1 MSNALGIRWRHL
13 QLETVTG
20 WTGETACAL
29 QAALR
34 MSYDTFARYLGV
46 SLRTVAGWHKN
57 PEVRPRQD
65 SQQLLDAA
73 LARVDSEVRDR
84 FAVLCGKPALYAS
97 GAAEPEAPAEDK
109 VHAAAEHRLAA
120 DPNIGQALA
129 RLDDLAGWQP
139 GTARSQVA
147 ARLTQLDR
155 RDLLDRADRRSR
167 IGQPAIAEALAGYYR
182 DMAEGYGRYGACLP
196 GAAVT
201 TSVLTHPDWLD
212 LECPLTSANDRLTFT
227 RAGNDRAPA
236 LDSTAAAAAAHRL
249 AETLTAGT
257 RLTES
262 TLYRLT
268 SIDIAPGKIGGT
280 LGLSRFTTYA
290 LTLDLL
296 EGELN
301 DALAAGV
308 PTVPGSMPLRD
319 RYLPDVASV
328 LDLSSRLCAGGAL
341 ALCAFARPATFYR
354 ERADYVLLVQERSGN
369 VINAARRLAVIPKGF
384 HEPMTDYRSDARIAA
399 TLLREMEEELFGRE
413 EIDNTLT
420 TQSAADPMHPS
431 RLSAP
436 MRWLLMENPSAL
448 RVECTGFGLNLVS
461 GNCEFAG
468 LVVVESDDFW
478 SRYGG
483 QIEANWESSA
493 LRQYSS
499 LDSESLAEL
508 VTEDTWS
515 NEGLFALAQG
525 LRRLKQIGGDRVR
538 VPDIEWTVS

>member
-1 MSNALGIRWRHL
+1 
-13 QLETVTG
+13 LETTTG

-34 MSYDTFARYLGV
+34 MSNETFARHLQV
-46 SLRTVAGWHKN
+46 SPRTVAGWHDK
-57 PEVRPRQD
+57 PVGRRPRPE
-65 SQQLLDAA
+65 SQRLLDAA
-73 LARVDSEVRDR
+73 LARADAAVRDR
-84 FAVLCGKPALYAS
+84 FAVLCVEPALPAS
-97 GAAEPEAPAEDK
+97 RATEPEAPADDK
-109 VHAAAEHRLAA
+109 AHAAAEHRLAD
-120 DPNIGQALA
+120 DPNIGHALA
-129 RLDDLAGWQP
+129 RLDDLAGWEP
-139 GTARSQVA
+139 GTARRQAA

-155 RDLLDRADRRSR
+155 RSLLDRADRRSR
-167 IGQPAIAEALAGYYR
+167 IGQSAISEALAGYYR
-182 DMAEGYGRYGACLP
+182 DMGEGYGRYGARLP
-196 GAAVT
+196 GGVAT

-212 LECPLTSANDRLTFT
+212 LECPLAGGNDLLTFT

-236 LDSTAAAAAAHRL
+236 LDTTAAAAAAQRL
-249 AETLTAGT
+249 AETLAAGT
-257 RLTES
+257 RFTES

-268 SIDIAPGKIGGT
+268 GIDIATGKIGGT
-280 LGLSRFTTYA
+280 LGLSRFTSYA

-301 DALAAGV
+301 DALASGI
-308 PTVPGSMPLRD
+308 PTAPGSLPLRD

-328 LDLSSRLCAGGAL
+328 LDVGGRLCAGGAL

-354 ERADYVLLVQERSGN
+354 DRADYVLLVQERSGN

-384 HEPMTDYRSDARIAA
+384 HQPMTDYRSDARIAA

-431 RLSAP
+431 RLSEP
-436 MRWLLMENPSAL
+436 MRWLLMEKPAAL

-461 GNCEFAG
+461 GNCEFAC
-468 LVVVESDDFW
+468 LIVVESDDFW

-483 QIEANWESSA
+483 KVEANWESSA

-525 LRRLKQIGGDRVR
+525 LRRLQQIGGDRVR
-538 VPDIEWTVS
+538 VPAIEWTVS